1 MMKISIDIDLSADE
15 AREILGLPNVRRVQ
29 DQWIE
34 KVGER
39 IFKDAENFTPDKI
52 LASWISGTAPNTDM
66 LAGLMNTFMQGAS
79 KSK

>member
-1 MMKISIDIDLSADE
+1 MKVTIDVDLSADE
-15 AREILGLPNVRRVQ
+15 AREILGLPNVRKVQ

-34 KVGER
+34 KVGEN
-39 IFKDAENFTPDKI
+39 IFEDAENFTPGKI
-52 LASWISGTAPNTDM
+52 LESWMSGTAPNTDM